1 MILDYGGCNYMAYS
15 KTLACSKKSAIVQ
28 VTGWTSPALALSQE
42 YIKEVLDQLSL
53 IEDDMISSKEG
64 LAGEAIH
71 SLQQNLKAMLGGCID
86 YNE

>member
-1 MILDYGGCNYMAYS
+1 MAYS
-15 KTLACSKKSAIVQ
+15 KTLASSKKSAVVQ
-28 VTGWTSPALALSQE
+28 VTGWTNPALALSQE

-53 IEDDMISSKEG
+53 IENDMISSKEG

-71 SLQQNLKAMLGGCID
+71 SLQQNLQAMLSSCIS